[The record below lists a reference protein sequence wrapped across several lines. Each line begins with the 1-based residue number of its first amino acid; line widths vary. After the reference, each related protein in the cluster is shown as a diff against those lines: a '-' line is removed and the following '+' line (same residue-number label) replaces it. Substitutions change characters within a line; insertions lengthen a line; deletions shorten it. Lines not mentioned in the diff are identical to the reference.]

1 MKSER
6 NLNSTCDEALISK
19 VARGDNHAATALII
33 RYQGKIFNFS
43 MRFLDNRDDA
53 FDVTQETFLRMIRG
67 AVQFR
72 GESKFSTW
80 LFSIAANL
88 ARDKIKA
95 RKIFI
100 EISNDDD
107 DSEIF
112 DFSSDYDLE
121 EAVINK
127 IDGQSLIDAIVK
139 LPVKL
144 KEVLIL
150 CDISGFKYEEIS
162 RMVNIPI
169 GTVKSRI
176 NRAREQML
184 RTLKGK

>member
-1 MKSER
+1 MKYEQ
-6 NLNSTCDEALISK
+6 NINSLCDEALISL
-19 VARGDNHAATALII
+19 VAKRDNHASTELIL
-33 RYQGKIFNFS
+33 RYQDKIFNFS
-43 MRFLDNRDDA
+43 MRFLNNRDDA
-53 FDVTQETFLRMIRG
+53 FDATQETFLRMIRN
-67 AVQFR
+67 AAQFR

-100 EISNDDD
+100 EISNDDGD
-107 DSEIF
+107 NEII
-112 DFSSDYDLE
+112 DFPSDYDLE
-121 EAVINK
+121 EAVTTR
-127 IDGQSLIDAIVK
+127 IDSQILIDTIGK
-139 LPVKL
+139 LPIKL
-144 KEVLIL
+144 KEVLVL

-162 RMVNIPI
+162 KIVKIPI

-184 RTLKGK
+184 RTLKG